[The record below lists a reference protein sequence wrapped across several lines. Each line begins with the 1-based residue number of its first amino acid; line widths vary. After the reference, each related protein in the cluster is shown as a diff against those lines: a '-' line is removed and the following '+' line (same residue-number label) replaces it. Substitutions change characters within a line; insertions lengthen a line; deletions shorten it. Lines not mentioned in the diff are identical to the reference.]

1 MGQSQKVLVA
11 GSGISGIS
19 SAKLLLN
26 KGGEVVLYDGNVNLD
41 VEKLRGEFEEDAKI
55 SFLLGELKKE
65 DLSGIEMCIISPG
78 ISLEAPFVAVLDEAR
93 IPIWGEV
100 QLAYQCARGRLA
112 AITGTNGKTTTTALV
127 GKIMESKYED
137 VYVVGNIGI
146 PYTQIAMQTEDYS
159 VTVAEISSFQLET
172 IMDFRPD
179 VSAILNIT
187 PDHLNR
193 HHTMENYIA
202 IKESITMNQGEKDVC
217 VLNYDDPVLRE
228 FGSPENEHLKCRVI
242 FFSSRQP

>member
-93 IPIWGEV
+93 IPIWGW
-100 QLAYQCARGRLA
+100 
-112 AITGTNGKTTTTALV
+112 
-127 GKIMESKYED
+127 
-137 VYVVGNIGI
+137 
-146 PYTQIAMQTEDYS
+146 
-159 VTVAEISSFQLET
+159 
-172 IMDFRPD
+172 
-179 VSAILNIT
+179 
-187 PDHLNR
+187 
-193 HHTMENYIA
+193 
-202 IKESITMNQGEKDVC
+202 
-217 VLNYDDPVLRE
+217 
-228 FGSPENEHLKCRVI
+228 
-242 FFSSRQP
+242 

>member
-78 ISLEAPFVAVLDEAR
+78 ISLEAPFVAVLDEASL
-93 IPIWGEV
+93 PTSVLGE
-100 QLAYQCARGRLA
+100 
-112 AITGTNGKTTTTALV
+112 
-127 GKIMESKYED
+127 D
-137 VYVVGNIGI
+137 
-146 PYTQIAMQTEDYS
+146 
-159 VTVAEISSFQLET
+159 
-172 IMDFRPD
+172 
-179 VSAILNIT
+179 
-187 PDHLNR
+187 
-193 HHTMENYIA
+193 
-202 IKESITMNQGEKDVC
+202 
-217 VLNYDDPVLRE
+217 
-228 FGSPENEHLKCRVI
+228 
-242 FFSSRQP
+242 